1 MRIAIIGG
9 HGQIALQLTRL
20 LSAHGDAVRAV
31 IRNPGHAGDV
41 EAAGGEPVV
50 LDLEREGAEA
60 LMPVLDGVD
69 AVVFAAG
76 AGPGSGPERKYSV
89 DRDGSVLLAEAAEKA
104 GVRRFVQ
111 ISTMGAGKPAAGGD
125 ESWVAYIDAKTQAE
139 NDLRARDLDWTI
151 LRPGGLTNEP
161 AGGLVRLAVNVPGG
175 SIPRADVAAVLAELL
190 VTGGAKRQVLELV
203 RGETPVAE
211 AVRAC
216 TS

>member
-20 LSAHGDAVRAV
+20 LSAHGDAVQAV
-31 IRNPGHAGDV
+31 IRNPAHAGDV
-41 EAAGGEPVV
+41 EAAGGQPVV
-50 LDLEREGAEA
+50 LDLERQGADA
-60 LMPVLDGVD
+60 LTPVLAGVD

-89 DRDGSVLLAEAAEKA
+89 DRDGSVLLADAAEKA
-104 GVRRFVQ
+104 GVRRFLQ

-125 ESWVAYIDAKTQAE
+125 ESWIAYIDAKTQAE

-151 LRPGGLTNEP
+151 LRPGSLSNEP
-161 AGGLVRLAVNVPGG
+161 AGGLVRLATSVPGG

-190 VTGGAKRQVLELV
+190 ITGSAARQVLELI
-203 RGETPVAE
+203 RGDTPVAE
-211 AVRAC
+211 AVRALA
-216 TS
+216 S